1 MSNTSCH
8 GHKNMKM
15 NNEMI
20 DLNLNPN
27 KKYRNQEKITRGL
40 RQEHEMCKQKF
51 KQIFIVTKHAN
62 SNTNLP

>member
-1 MSNTSCH
+1 VSNISCH

-27 KKYRNQEKITRGL
+27 KNIETKIKLQEVKNKNMKY
-40 RQEHEMCKQKF
+40 
-51 KQIFIVTKHAN
+51 AN
-62 SNTNLP
+62 KSSNKYLL